1 MDFMI
6 FISSKFQTIISSRP
20 LNHKR
25 EN

>member
-1 MDFMI
+1 MI